1 MRALLA
7 LLAIA
12 LLACSLLATFACDLL
27 TKLKVK
33 EDQL

>member
-1 MRALLA
+1 MRA